1 MVGLEGLVLAEVDVH
16 DLLGVS
22 TVVVLDDTTRG
33 LDGRSALLGGE
44 VGLLDAETSIFEAA
58 GHPELAEA
66 AAEDARLVTVD
77 GGDVARRGN
86 LLADVTELL
95 GGLDATAVGNA
106 VDATEHLGA
115 SHGLVVGA
123 AAIDALE
130 DALRVDRDD
139 GDGGLGRLLDLG
151 GPAAALED
159 TNDVLGGEGLLLGR
173 GGGGKAG
180 SHFRDATEVWKWS

>member
-1 MVGLEGLVLAEVDVH
+1 MTPPAALTAVA
-16 DLLGVS
+16 
-22 TVVVLDDTTRG
+22 
-33 LDGRSALLGGE
+33 ALLGGE
-44 VGLLDAETSIFEAA
+44 VGLLDAETGVGEAV

-66 AAEDARLVTVD
+66 AAEDAGLVTVD
-77 GGDVARRGN
+77 GGDVAGGLD
-86 LLADVTELL
+86 LLADVAELL
-95 GGLDATAVGNA
+95 GGLDAAAVGDA

-139 GDGGLGRLLDLG
+139 GDGALVLLNDGG

-173 GGGGKAG
+173 GWGGKAG